1 MDLLDLNDA
10 VYGAAPRPDWKQ
22 GFQLAVQLSAIANH
36 TALVDQIVDT
46 VIGLAHA
53 ERGFL
58 VLREENKNHIVAARH
73 FEQHTIQDPVQE
85 LSRTIVERVLQSG
98 APVIL
103 MDATS
108 DHTFGAIDSVR
119 RLQLKSIG
127 CLPLRTVDGT
137 TIGAIYLDNRSIN
150 NAFTGESLQI
160 LEGVC
165 ALAGQILHNR
175 HVLDQLQAR
184 TDRLAAN
191 CQWLMKDNM
200 SLSQQKT
207 TLEQRVQTLLHSV
220 TEHKPNIKTCL
231 VWALIGLLAL
241 THCGRLSGDY
251 YNGPDLAETPG
262 QAAEPLPIFGDTK
275 SVNLFAAGFLSGGED
290 IDLEASD
297 ITIELAAFTVT
308 TGTSDAALGSASVT
322 KSLISSSDTTTYT
335 FDTPL
340 VVSVMEDGE
349 TVSTG
354 FAAIQTGEEAITTI
368 EYEVTR
374 ITVTGTLDGVGFEY
388 VSDEQATLPHT
399 ETIAIDEET
408 ETTNVLLIDFDP
420 IVAAVDTVIED
431 EHFRH
436 PAQPLLHIQTYNQD
450 LWEKIKDRLTHVI
463 DEDGDGKLDAGVI
476 QSREHAKKR
485 VAAQNRALRL
495 KERAAAAAQPPQRE
509 ARTATPSA
517 LAEAPVVARVAATNP
532 VAPTPAAPAR
542 TESTTTPT
550 TTTTTTETTTPTS
563 STTSTTATSS
573 TTVTTSTTSSTD
585 STSSSTAS
593 SATTSTTTTTTT
605 TESTETAAAPRA
617 TPRPTKPARK

>member
-1 MDLLDLNDA
+1 MDLLDLTDV

-22 GFQLAVQLSAIANH
+22 GFQLAVQLSAITNH

-46 VIGLAHA
+46 VIGLSHA

-73 FEQHTIQDPVQE
+73 FEQHTIQDPMQE
-85 LSRTIVERVLQSG
+85 LSRTIVERVLHSG

-165 ALAGQILHNR
+165 TLAGQILHNR
-175 HVLDQLQAR
+175 HLLDQLQAHS
-184 TDRLAAN
+184 DRLAAN

-200 SLSQQKT
+200 TLGQQKT
-207 TLEQRVQTLLHSV
+207 TLEQRVQTLLHTV
-220 TEHKPNIKTCL
+220 TEHKPIIKACL
-231 VWALIGLLAL
+231 VWALMGLLAL
-241 THCGRLSGDY
+241 THCGRLNGDSY
-251 YNGPDLAETPG
+251 GGPDLAETPG

-275 SVNLFAAGFLSGGED
+275 SVNLFAAGFLSGGEE

-308 TGTSDAALGSASVT
+308 TGTSAAVLGSASVT

-340 VVSVMEDGE
+340 VVSVMDDGE

-354 FAAIQTGEEAITTI
+354 FAAIQTGEAAITAI

-374 ITVTGTLDGVGFEY
+374 ITVTGTLDGVRFEY

-450 LWEKIKDRLTHVI
+450 LWEKIKDRLTHVV

-485 VAAQNRALRL
+485 EAAQNRATRL
-495 KERAAAAAQPPQRE
+495 KERAAAAAQPLQRE
-509 ARTATPSA
+509 ARTATTSA
-517 LAEAPVVARVAATNP
+517 LVEAPAVARVTATNP
-532 VAPTPAAPAR
+532 VAATPSAPVR

-550 TTTTTTETTTPTS
+550 TEAPAPTS
-563 STTSTTATSS
+563 STTS
-573 TTVTTSTTSSTD
+573 TTSTTSSTD
-585 STSSSTAS
+585 STSSSTTS
-593 SATTSTTTTTTT
+593 SATTTTTTT